1 MGRYLKNRVIK
12 SGAYAPVLP
21 SGTSVIGPDSP
32 VNGQIRYSNTSAQ
45 VEYYNNVKW
54 NQVAH
59 QGNVTIVKD
68 SFTTTSSP
76 TWYGPMTYSY
86 AAGQEPNV
94 LLFIGGVHQI
104 PVSNYTFTGN
114 NYVYINSS
122 TGGSGQPVTIL
133 HNFNSTIAS

>member
-1 MGRYLKNRVIK
+1 MGRYLKNRELP
-12 SGAYAPVLP
+12 SAAYAPVIP
-21 SGTSVIGPDSP
+21 SGSSTIGPDSP
-32 VNGQIRYSNTSAQ
+32 VNGQIRYSTTSSQ
-45 VEYYNNVKW
+45 IEFYNNSKW

-68 SFTTTSSP
+68 SFTTTSTP
-76 TWYGPMTYSY
+76 TWYGPMSFSY
-86 AAGQEPNV
+86 TAGQEPNV

-104 PVSNYTFTGN
+104 PGTNYTFTGN

-122 TGGSGQPVTIL
+122 TGGAGQPVTVL